1 MQHDKGVTA
10 MKGHSVIRLP
20 EVERRTG
27 FSRPTIYRL
36 MQAGTFPHFVRIGAR
51 SIGWV
56 EEEID
61 RYVESKIATRDRD
74 AAHRQEQD
82 R

>member
-1 MQHDKGVTA
+1 LEAIELRFEIPYGSGVFCV
-10 MKGHSVIRLP
+10 GV
-20 EVERRTG
+20 EV
-27 FSRPTIYRL
+27 L
-36 MQAGTFPHFVRIGAR
+36 HFVRIGAR